1 MTPHELAQK
10 EARDKKAQRKA
21 HLAELEKQQRFYAE
35 KRARMVYLTID
46 HDDMLKM
53 LLSEELVPENT
64 ERVEFVQNGKDGWQ
78 VIAHK
83 S

>member
-10 EARDKKAQRKA
+10 EARDRKAQKKLR
-21 HLAELEKQQRFYAE
+21 LAELEKQRRFYAE

-46 HDDMLKM
+46 HDDMLR
-53 LLSEELVPENT
+53 LLIAEELVPEST
-64 ERVEFVQNGKDGWQ
+64 ERVEFVMNGKDGWS